1 VRGGGSRRFPTAIAL
16 LAFLSLGW
24 GLAWPVT
31 KIAVEQVPVWHL
43 RAGTT
48 LLAGLLMLTV
58 AGLLGGRVAAPRSEL
73 ARLAILAQFNVTGW
87 CLFSAYGVSLME
99 AGRAGIIAFTM
110 PIWTAILAVAIGQE
124 RMTPAK
130 LLALGLG
137 AAGLAALLA
146 PEWREVAAAPFGVLA
161 MTGSAIA
168 WAIGTLG
175 MKQVRWTTG
184 PAVQSGWQ
192 LLFGAL
198 PMGIGI
204 LVMGERFDPASVDA
218 EAWFAVAY
226 LLVVGLLLSQWAWFG
241 AVHALPATVAGIGSL
256 SVPVIGVIGGAVWL
270 GERVGAPEIAALVLI
285 GASVLLAMRPQSA
298 QEPAAPARAPA
309 SALGFDPKRLR

>member
-1 VRGGGSRRFPTAIAL
+1 MRRGSAQGLPTAIAL

-24 GLAWPVT
+24 GLSWPVT

-48 LLAGLLMLTV
+48 LLAGIGML
-58 AGLLGGRVAAPRSEL
+58 AIARLLGDRVAAPRLEL
-73 ARLAILAQFNVTGW
+73 ARLAVLAQFNVTGW
-87 CLFSAYGVSLME
+87 CLFSAYGVSLMQ

-124 RMTPAK
+124 RMTPVK
-130 LLALGLG
+130 LLALLLG

-146 PEWREVAAAPFGVLA
+146 PEWRGVAAAPFGALA
-161 MTGSAIA
+161 MVGSAVS

-175 MKQVRWTTG
+175 MKQFRWTTSA
-184 PAVQSGWQ
+184 AVQSGWQ
-192 LLFGAL
+192 LLFGAA

-204 LVMGERFDPASVDA
+204 LVMGERFDPARVDA
-218 EAWFAVAY
+218 VAWFAVAY

-241 AVHALPATVAGIGSL
+241 AVHALPATIAGIGSL
-256 SVPVIGVIGGAVWL
+256 AVPVVGVIGSALWL
-270 GERVGAPEIAALVLI
+270 GERVGVPEIAALALI
-285 GASVLLAMRPQSA
+285 GASVLLAMRPRTA
-298 QEPAAPARAPA
+298 GPAGADFAPAP